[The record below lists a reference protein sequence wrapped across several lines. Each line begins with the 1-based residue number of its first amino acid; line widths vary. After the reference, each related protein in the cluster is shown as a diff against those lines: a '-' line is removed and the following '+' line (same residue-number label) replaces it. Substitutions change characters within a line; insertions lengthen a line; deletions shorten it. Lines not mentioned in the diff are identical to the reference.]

1 MAIFAHCA
9 NLCCPNFCHFL
20 SWYDKAQGPFWSP
33 SFPSSGYVSLI
44 MGSSRF
50 GIRNFKV
57 DDDSN
62 FTYNIHSFF
71 VNRMNVIGYGA
82 LVLGSEKDN
91 PNHPNIFMLKHLG
104 NEERRQDSRRKKP
117 LYCKSHSC
125 HDGWKNEDEFGEECS
140 KCYAFATSSTF
151 SQGIF
156 IKFSWVEAGLLISF
170 LKKVDTLKSIKKRCI
185 GPQLWNHKF

>member
-57 DDDSN
+57 NHDSN
-62 FTYNIHSFF
+62 FTCMHVIHSFF
-71 VNRMNVIGYGA
+71 VNRMNVIGYGIF
-82 LVLGSEKDN
+82 VLGSEKDN
-91 PNHPNIFMLKHLG
+91 PNHPNMYFHVKTSGWWRKTSRFPEKKKTSIANLIHAMTDERTRMNLEKSVASAMLSLLLARFPKGYL
-104 NEERRQDSRRKKP
+104 
-117 LYCKSHSC
+117 
-125 HDGWKNEDEFGEECS
+125 
-140 KCYAFATSSTF
+140 SSF
-151 SQGIF
+151 P
-156 IKFSWVEAGLLISF
+156 E
-170 LKKVDTLKSIKKRCI
+170 
-185 GPQLWNHKF
+185 